1 MKKII
6 LFTTILWSMTSFI
19 QDKPKKVIFFGDSI
33 TQAGVQPKGYITM
46 IAQTLEKQGLK
57 DKYEL
62 IGAGIG
68 GNKIYDLYLR
78 LEDDVLN
85 KKPDLVLIYIGVN
98 DVWHKSTYGTGTD
111 PDKFVKFYQAVINKI
126 QANGAKVVLCTPAAI
141 GERTDSS
148 NMQDGDMNNYSN
160 LIRDLAKK
168 NNLKLVDLR
177 KEFLDYNLKNNAENK
192 EKGIL
197 TTDRVH
203 LNDLGNQM
211 VADKMLP
218 FITEN

>member
-1 MKKII
+1 MKKTLLITI
-6 LFTTILWSMTSFI
+6 LFWSMTSFI

-46 IAQTLEKQGLK
+46 IAQSLEKKGLK

-78 LEDDVLN
+78 MEDDVLN

-126 QANGAKVVLCTPAAI
+126 QVNGAKVILCTPAAI

-148 NMQDGDMNNYSN
+148 NQQDGDMNSYSN
-160 LIRDLAKK
+160 MIRDLAKK
-168 NNLKLVDLR
+168 NNLQLVDLR
-177 KEFLDYNLKNNAENK
+177 KDFLDYNLKNNAENK

-203 LNDLGNQM
+203 LNDLGNQF
-211 VADKMLP
+211 VADRMLP
-218 FITEN
+218 FITEK